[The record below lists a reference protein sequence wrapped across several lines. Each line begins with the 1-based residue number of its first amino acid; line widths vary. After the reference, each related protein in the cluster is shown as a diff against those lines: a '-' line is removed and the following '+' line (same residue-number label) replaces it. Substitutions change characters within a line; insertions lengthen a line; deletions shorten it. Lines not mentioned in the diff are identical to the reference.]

1 MFIKGKNGESRK
13 AKDLST
19 TSKHYSRGKRKL
31 EQNRAE
37 AAVGQ
42 PLHMGLWFTSR
53 AGVLQQRGREDT
65 ECRVPN
71 ISTTNVSLVTF
82 PLYYFK
88 HCLCINIYFI
98 KLCIN

>member
-42 PLHMGLWFTSR
+42 PLHMGAVVHQQSRSPAAEREGGHRVQSSKHFYDKCVFTY
-53 AGVLQQRGREDT
+53 
-65 ECRVPN
+65 
-71 ISTTNVSLVTF
+71 ISTLLF
-82 PLYYFK
+82 
-88 HCLCINIYFI
+88 
-98 KLCIN
+98 

>member
-42 PLHMGLWFTSR
+42 SLHMGAVVHQQSR
-53 AGVLQQRGREDT
+53 SPAAEREGGH
-65 ECRVPN
+65 RVQSSKHFYDKCVFSY
-71 ISTTNVSLVTF
+71 ISTLLF
-82 PLYYFK
+82 
-88 HCLCINIYFI
+88 
-98 KLCIN
+98 